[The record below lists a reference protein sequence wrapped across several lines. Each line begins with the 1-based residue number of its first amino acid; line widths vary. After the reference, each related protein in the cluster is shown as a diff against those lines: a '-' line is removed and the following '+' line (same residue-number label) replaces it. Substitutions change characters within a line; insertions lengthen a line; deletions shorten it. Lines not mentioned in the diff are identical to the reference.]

1 MSDSASTEV
10 KFNELLEDYRT
21 SVLPYTVENYDNL
34 NEESKLSVS
43 KLYNFFCGLHSLV
56 HFAETSNKSL
66 IQVEDEF
73 FDGDSPIH
81 DKSFAKQT
89 ESGACRLVRTACKAF
104 ARGADE
110 KNGCHIQF
118 VTYISDFLKENKY
131 RRLKLTPY
139 RGHRFN
145 ILFNNATQVFMLH
158 KQMISFLENYTLNRL
173 TK

>member
-1 MSDSASTEV
+1 MIFIAL
-10 KFNELLEDYRT
+10 KF
-21 SVLPYTVENYDNL
+21 
-34 NEESKLSVS
+34 
-43 KLYNFFCGLHSLV
+43 NFFCGLHSLV

-89 ESGACRLVRTACKAF
+89 ESGACRLGRTACKAF

-131 RRLKLTPY
+131 TSYEYSIRMDNGTILKAFEKTEKKS
-139 RGHRFN
+139 
-145 ILFNNATQVFMLH
+145 I
-158 KQMISFLENYTLNRL
+158 
-173 TK
+173 